1 MSFTDF
7 QQSLLMCISS
17 TDPVIQNAANTA
29 NEYTE
34 MLKRGEISKEEYQ
47 QLLTDIQSQI
57 AIDQNMAELDAKE
70 KLHTAINGLI
80 SIACAV

>member
-34 MLKRGEISKEEYQ
+34 MLKRGELSKEEYQ
-47 QLLTDIQSQI
+47 QLLVDIQSQI
-57 AIDQNMAELDAKE
+57 AIDENMAELDAKE

-80 SIACAV
+80 SIASAV

>member
-7 QQSLLMCISS
+7 QQGLLMCISS

-34 MLKRGEISKEEYQ
+34 MLKRGELSKEEYQ
-47 QLLTDIQSQI
+47 QLLVDIQSQI
-57 AIDQNMAELDAKE
+57 AIDENMAELDAKE

-80 SIACAV
+80 SIASAF